1 MIWSSPM
8 RRAALKIALMGAA
21 SLTLILSGSP
31 AGAQV
36 TAQDKQTLIA
46 SVEKGAP
53 RMADVAHQIWE
64 FAEVGYQETK
74 SSALLQSELR
84 KAGFSVQA
92 GVAGMPTAFVASF
105 KNGDGPVIAIL
116 AEYDAL
122 PGLAQEAKPER
133 APIAGQ
139 IAGHACGHHLFGA
152 ASVAAAQSL
161 AAWMKANNVAG
172 EIRVYGTPAEEGGS
186 GKVYMV
192 REGLFSDV
200 DATLHWHP
208 SDGNSAAQSVS
219 LANISGKFRFAGASA
234 HASAAP
240 FRGRSALDGVEIMNV
255 AVNYLREHIPDG
267 TRIHYVV
274 TDGGAAPNV
283 VPDKAEVYYYVRH
296 TDPQIVRDVFAR
308 MQKAAE
314 GAALATETTVSF
326 EQTGGVY
333 NMLVNDTLGQVM
345 DQALREVG
353 PPVWNDQEQA
363 FAEAMSQQLPAGRT
377 PTPASEIRPYSIG
390 GGGGGST
397 DVADVSWVTPTA
409 GMGAATWVPGT
420 AAHSWQAVAAGGMNI
435 GSKGAEVAAKTLALA
450 GARLLREPA
459 LIEAATA
466 ELIQRRGA
474 DFTYEA
480 MVGDRAPPLDYRK
493 SSKGD

>member
-1 MIWSSPM
+1 M
-8 RRAALKIALMGAA
+8 RRAAFKIALMGAA
-21 SLTLILSGSP
+21 SLSLVLSAAP
-31 AGAQV
+31 AAAQV
-36 TAQDKQTLIA
+36 SPQDKQTLIA

-53 RMADVAHQIWE
+53 RMAVVAHQIWDY
-64 FAEVGYQETK
+64 AEVGYQETK

-84 KAGFSVQA
+84 KAGFSIET
-92 GVAGMPTAFVASF
+92 GVAGMPTAFVASY
-105 KNGDGPVIAIL
+105 KNGAGPVIAIL

-122 PGLAQEAKPER
+122 PGLAQAAKPEPS
-133 APIAGQ
+133 PIPGQ

-152 ASVAAAQSL
+152 ASVTAAQSL
-161 AAWMKANNVAG
+161 AAWMKANNVGG

-219 LANISGKFRFAGASA
+219 LANISGKFRFAGASS

-267 TRIHYVV
+267 TRIHYVI

-296 TDPQIVRDVFAR
+296 ADPQIVRDVFAR
-308 MQKAAE
+308 MQKAAQ

-353 PPVWNDQEQA
+353 PPVWNDEEKA
-363 FAEAMSQQLPAGRT
+363 FAEAMRTQLPAGRA
-377 PTPASEIRPYSIG
+377 PTPATEIKPYSIG

-420 AAHSWQAVAAGGMNI
+420 SAHSWQAVAAGGMSI

-459 LIEAATA
+459 LIESAKA
-466 ELIQRRGA
+466 ELLERRGA

>member
-1 MIWSSPM
+1 M

-31 AGAQV
+31 ASAQV
-36 TAQDKQTLIA
+36 TPQDKQTLIA

-53 RMADVAHQIWE
+53 RMADVAHLIWE

-84 KAGFSVQA
+84 KTGFSVQA

-105 KNGDGPVIAIL
+105 KNGEGPVIAIL

-122 PGLAQEAKPER
+122 PGLAQEAKPEP

-353 PPVWNDQEQA
+353 PPVWNDEEKA
-363 FAEAMSQQLPAGRT
+363 FAEAMSQQLPAGRK

-420 AAHSWQAVAAGGMNI
+420 AAHSWQAVAAGGTSI

-459 LIEAATA
+459 LIETATA
-466 ELIQRRGA
+466 ELLERRGA

>member
-1 MIWSSPM
+1 M
-8 RRAALKIALMGAA
+8 RRAAFKIALMGAA
-21 SLTLILSGSP
+21 SLSLALSAVP
-31 AGAQV
+31 VAAQV
-36 TAQDKQTLIA
+36 TPQDNQTLIA
-46 SVEKGAP
+46 SVEQGAP
-53 RMADVAHQIWE
+53 RMAKVAHQIWE
-64 FAEVGYQETK
+64 YAEVGYQETK
-74 SSALLQSELR
+74 SSALLQSEL
-84 KAGFSVQA
+84 KSAGFKVEA

-105 KNGDGPVIAIL
+105 KTGDGPVIAIL
-116 AEYDAL
+116 AEFDAL
-122 PGLAQEAKPER
+122 PGLAQEAKAER
-133 APIAGQ
+133 SPIPGQ

-192 REGLFSDV
+192 REGLFDDV

-219 LANISGKFRFAGASA
+219 LANISGKFRFAGTSA

-255 AVNYLREHIPDG
+255 SVNYLREHIPDG

-274 TDGGAAPNV
+274 TDGGTAPNV

-296 TDPQIVRDVFAR
+296 TDPQVVRDVFAR

-314 GAALATETTVSF
+314 GAALASETTVSF

-333 NMLVNDTLGQVM
+333 NMLVNDTLGKVM
-345 DQALREVG
+345 DQALREAG
-353 PPVWNDQEQA
+353 PPVWTAEEKA
-363 FAEAMSQQLPAGRT
+363 FAEAMTAQLPAGNRAR
-377 PTPASEIRPYSIG
+377 PASEIGPYAIG

-420 AAHSWQAVAAGGMNI
+420 PAHSWQAVAAGGMSI
-435 GSKGAEVAAKTLALA
+435 GSKGAEVAAKTIALA
-450 GARLLREPA
+450 GARLLREPQ
-459 LIEAATA
+459 LIEAAKA
-466 ELIQRRGA
+466 ELNERRGA

-493 SSKGD
+493 SAKSGD

>member
-1 MIWSSPM
+1 M
-8 RRAALKIALMGAA
+8 RRAACKIALMGAA
-21 SLTLILSGSP
+21 SLSLALSAVP
-31 AGAQV
+31 VAAQV
-36 TAQDKQTLIA
+36 TPQDNQSLIA
-46 SVEKGAP
+46 SVEQGAP
-53 RMADVAHQIWE
+53 RMAEVAHQIWE
-64 FAEVGYQETK
+64 YAEVGYQETK
-74 SSALLQSELR
+74 SSALLQSEL
-84 KAGFSVQA
+84 KSAGFTVEA

-122 PGLAQEAKPER
+122 PGLAQEAKAER

-192 REGLFSDV
+192 REGLFDDV

-208 SDGNSAAQSVS
+208 TDSNSAEQSVS

-255 AVNYLREHIPDG
+255 SVNYLREHIPDG

-274 TDGGAAPNV
+274 TDGGTAPNV

-296 TDPQIVRDVFAR
+296 TDPQVVRDVFAR

-314 GAALATETTVSF
+314 GAAMATETTVSF

-333 NMLVNDTLGQVM
+333 NMLVNDTLGRVM
-345 DQALREVG
+345 DQALHEAG
-353 PPVWNDQEQA
+353 APVWTAEEKA
-363 FAEAMSQQLPAGRT
+363 FAAAMTKQLPAGRDVL
-377 PTPASEIRPYSIG
+377 PASEIRPYAIG

-420 AAHSWQAVAAGGMNI
+420 PAHSWQAVAAGGMSI
-435 GSKGAEVAAKTLALA
+435 GSKGAEVAAKTIALA
-450 GARLLREPA
+450 GARLLREPQ
-459 LIEAATA
+459 LIETAKA
-466 ELIQRRGA
+466 ELDERRGA

-493 SSKGD
+493 SAKGGD

>member
-1 MIWSSPM
+1 M
-8 RRAALKIALMGAA
+8 RRAAFKIALMGAA
-21 SLTLILSGSP
+21 SLTLMLSSAP
-31 AGAQV
+31 VAAQV
-36 TAQDKQTLIA
+36 TPQDKQTLIA

-53 RMADVAHQIWE
+53 RMATVAHQIWE

-92 GVAGMPTAFVASF
+92 GVAGMPTAFVASY
-105 KNGDGPVIAIL
+105 KNGEGPVIAIL
-116 AEYDAL
+116 AEFDAL
-122 PGLAQEAKPER
+122 PGLAQEARPEP

-161 AAWMKANNVAG
+161 AAWMKANNVPG

-353 PPVWNDQEQA
+353 PPVWDDREKA
-363 FAEAMSQQLPAGRT
+363 FAEAMSRHLPAGR
-377 PTPASEIRPYSIG
+377 PPVPHSEIRPYSIG

-420 AAHSWQAVAAGGMNI
+420 SAHSWQAVAAGGMSI

-459 LIEAATA
+459 LIDSAKA
-466 ELIQRRGA
+466 ELQERRGA